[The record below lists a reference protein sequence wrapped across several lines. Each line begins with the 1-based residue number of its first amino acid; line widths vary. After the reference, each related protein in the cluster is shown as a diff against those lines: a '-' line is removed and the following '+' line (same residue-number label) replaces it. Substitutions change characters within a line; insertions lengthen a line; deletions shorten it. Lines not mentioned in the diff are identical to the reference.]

1 MIVTLTP
8 GQVFFP
14 FSRAFQITLH
24 GISLE
29 IYQGALT
36 IEAPF
41 LAVLYIDKV
50 QFYLEKQLF
59 DLKV

>member
-50 QFYLEKQLF
+50 QFYLEK
-59 DLKV
+59 